1 MRPLG
6 ERRLKRGF
14 HPPPLEIL
22 PSWYS
27 RPSDLNPNLHWLVEE
42 LLLNDVAKEPV
53 HVGALLE
60 TGVHVQRE
68 VDV

>member
-1 MRPLG
+1 MK
-6 ERRLKRGF
+6 EHLKEAK
-14 HPPPLEIL
+14 PPPEKL

-42 LLLNDVAKEPV
+42 ELLLNDVAKEHV
-53 HVGALLE
+53 HEGALLDI
-60 TGVHVQRE
+60 GVLVTRE